1 MNTENLRYV
10 MSFNIIAYLK
20 LKGFE
25 VRDKEITKDNKVKY
39 WFDDK
44 PELLE
49 TIKDFKTN
57 KEILNFI
64 EIQKQLKKEM
74 YELKNN
80 N

>member
-1 MNTENLRYV
+1 MDTKNLRYV

-25 VRDKEITKDNKVKY
+25 IRDKEITEDDKVKY

-49 TIKDFKTN
+49 TIKDFKN
-57 KEILNFI
+57 NEELLKFI
-64 EIQKQLKKEM
+64 DIQKQLRKEM
-74 YELKNN
+74 YELKQDK
-80 N
+80 